1 MLLND
6 WLSCPS
12 ADRGVHIADG
22 SGGWTYR
29 PYTELAA
36 AATATAAQ
44 LRDARIPPNANVMLL
59 FARQAD
65 FVAAFFGTLSAG
77 CTPVPVAPPAAF
89 GNGARYT
96 AHLSTLMH
104 RSGCSAV
111 LVDDSTAAVATT
123 TAATCVPA
131 PTVIQVGADPAGAR
145 MEPVGHPIPDVALLQ
160 FTSGSSGTP
169 KGVRVTRDNL
179 CANISAL
186 HRWMR
191 MSDGDSSALWLP
203 HYHDMGLMSLL
214 LGVTSQITL
223 WLMTPQQ
230 FIRDPLRWLR
240 CLGESG
246 ATLTGGPP
254 FGYLYAARRV
264 QPEQLAGMDFSP
276 CRVAVLGAERIDPAA
291 IAEFARAVEPFGFRT
306 AALMPA
312 YGMAETTLIATGV
325 TVGAE
330 SLIRELATPTVRIG
344 EPVKFGATGIL
355 GADAPGTGTWLTE
368 CGTPAAGMRVEI
380 IDETGNPLPEGY
392 LGEIR
397 VHGTSVTAGYHH
409 IDAEPGGPDDRFADG
424 AFRTGDSGVLVE
436 GSLFVIGRIGD
447 SLKVRGAAVHAED
460 VELEIARELGLVT
473 SQVAVLLGTLDLVD
487 TAVIVVQADL
497 DDELVSRITTLMSA
511 RTSDAVA
518 LVIVRATSGAIQR
531 TSSGKPRRRVM
542 WQVVADGRL
551 PGTLVHTSWRD
562 VAHTAPPWETDTT
575 THSDGDAA

>member
-6 WLSCPS
+6 WLSDPS
-12 ADRGVHIADG
+12 ADRGVHVADG
-22 SGGWTYR
+22 ADGWTYR

-36 AATATAAQ
+36 AAAATAAH
-44 LRDARIPPNANVMLL
+44 LRAARIAPGANVMLL

-65 FVAAFFGTLSAG
+65 FIAGFFGTLGAG

-89 GNGARYT
+89 GNGARYS
-96 AHLSTLMH
+96 AHLTTLMH
-104 RSGCSAV
+104 RSGCAAV

-123 TAATCVPA
+123 TAATCAPVPA
-131 PTVIQVGADPAGAR
+131 VLRVGAEPADAPAR
-145 MEPVGHPIPDVALLQ
+145 PDARAIPDLALLQ

-179 CANISAL
+179 CANVSAL
-186 HRWMR
+186 HRWMG
-191 MSDGDSSALWLP
+191 MSAGDSSALWLP

-214 LGVTSQITL
+214 LGVTSQIPL

-240 CLGESG
+240 CLGEDG

-291 IAEFARAVEPFGFRT
+291 VAEFVRAVEPFGFRT

-312 YGMAETTLIATGV
+312 YGMAETTLIAAGV
-325 TVGAE
+325 TVGEE
-330 SLIRELATPTVRIG
+330 SLIRELSEPTVRIG

-355 GADAPGTGTWLTE
+355 GADAPHTGTWLTE
-368 CGTPAAGMRVEI
+368 CGTPAAGTRIEI
-380 IDETGNPLPEGY
+380 IDESGNPLPEGY

-409 IDAEPGGPDDRFADG
+409 GDADPGGPDDRFAG
-424 AFRTGDSGVLVE
+424 GGFRTGDSGVLVE

-497 DDELVSRITTLMSA
+497 DDDLVSRITTLMAA

-542 WQVVADGRL
+542 WQVVTDGRL
-551 PGTLVHTSWRD
+551 PGMLVHTTWRA
-562 VAHTAPPWETDTT
+562 VAPTPPPWETHTT
-575 THSDGDAA
+575 IHPDGDAA